1 MSESMGATGLKSLA
15 QVTRFSVT
23 KRTIEYDSQARKSV
37 VCHRGHISQ
46 IPDFSKYSPT
56 KSISELAPYV
66 SPTLCAYP
74 LQSKYVNQQHYYQN
88 KDILEKHYLTKKPH
102 PVSLS
107 QLAQYFDDSNT
118 LTKQKIVNSS
128 RFVQQELVTRIA
140 HKIHLLQTLPFNVVN
155 NFHFSQVYESYYNI
169 FERFRRYPTVKTIA
183 DNDKFARFLQSILSD
198 FNSLNLPH
206 LIMGALE
213 CRILDLYPPQK
224 MDEVI
229 SSLLRA
235 RISRRLIVE
244 EHLSITANYQSG
256 KKENTLVLGDIFQEC
271 SAREFLLGAKAMC
284 EKFIQDMYFQGIKLP
299 EFVIDGNLEL
309 KFYFLPL
316 HLKYLLG
323 EVLRNSYEATMKEY
337 IRLGLKNPEP
347 ITVTIVSNDQSFMFR
362 ISDRAGGIPHD
373 EKTIWSFGKS
383 KQLASESLN
392 NFHKLPGLQT
402 ISLYDYMYDRDGGK
416 PTSHPYKFTSLEPV
430 SASNLPHGH
439 KFEKPLLGLLERS
452 SRYKL
457 GIGLAMCKVYAEYW
471 NGDLTV
477 HSINGYGTDTV
488 LKLGNLMYHT
498 DKLQLDKV

>member
-1 MSESMGATGLKSLA
+1 MYKVKSKSTSGLKVRLA
-15 QVTRFSVT
+15 RRW
-23 KRTIEYDSQARKSV
+23 KSQSQTQSS
-37 VCHRGHISQ
+37 HISQ
-46 IPDFSKYSPT
+46 IPEFSKYSPT

-74 LQSKYVNQQHYYQN
+74 LRSKYVNQQHYYQN
-88 KDILEKHYLTKKPH
+88 QNILEKHYLTKKPH
-102 PVSLS
+102 PVSLM
-107 QLAQYFDDSNT
+107 QLAQYFDDST
-118 LTKQKIVNSS
+118 ALTKQKIVNSGN
-128 RFVQQELVTRIA
+128 FVKQELVTRIA
-140 HKIHLLQTLPFNVVN
+140 HKIHMLQMLPFDVVN
-155 NFHFSQVYESYYNI
+155 NFHFCQVYESYYNI
-169 FERFRRYPTVKTIA
+169 FERFRRYPAIKTIE
-183 DNDKFARFLQSILSD
+183 DNEKFAEFLHTILSD

-213 CRILDLYPPQK
+213 CRILDLYPPEK

-244 EHLSITANYQSG
+244 EHLSITSNYHSG

-271 SAREFLLGAKAMC
+271 SAKEFLLGAKSMC
-284 EKFIQDMYFQGIKLP
+284 ERFIQDMYFKGIKLP
-299 EFVIDGNLEL
+299 AFNIDGNTEL
-309 KFYFLPL
+309 KFLFLPL

-323 EVLRNSYEATMKEY
+323 EVLRNSYEATMLEY
-337 IRLGLKNPEP
+337 IRLGLQEPEP
-347 ITVTIVSNDQSFMFR
+347 ITVTIVSNESSFIFR

-383 KQLASESLN
+383 KELARQSLS

-402 ISLYDYMYDRDGGK
+402 ISLYDSVNGK
-416 PTSHPYKFTSLEPV
+416 GLTRSVDHPYKYTSLEPIN
-430 SASNLPHGH
+430 ASNLPSGLH

-471 NGDLTV
+471 NGTLTV
-477 HSINGYGTDTV
+477 HSIPGYGTDTI

-498 DKLQLDKV
+498 GKLQLDKV